1 MAPGKLL
8 IFVGIILVIVGVI
21 WTIIGKLPGDFT
33 FKKGNVTV
41 YFPLMTSVILSVIL
55 TLILWLIG
63 KFNGR

>member
-63 KFNGR
+63 KFN